1 MAHYGDDFMPDKKLE
16 PLPEMVERQCEKCK
30 RFTVVAKDWKGP
42 VFCIKHDLE
51 LVKEL
56 GADE

>member
-1 MAHYGDDFMPDKKLE
+1 MPDKKLE

-30 RFTVVAKDWKGP
+30 HFTVVVKDHKGP
-42 VFCIKHDLE
+42 VFCIEHDLE